1 MANIQFDYSTLST
14 SISRSELGS
23 VIGRHIVEH
32 NYDVS
37 EETNSE
43 NSTPSSEIFV
53 HPSPS
58 DK

>member
-1 MANIQFDYSTLST
+1 MTSIQFDYSTLST

-23 VIGRHIVEH
+23 VIGRQVIES
-32 NYDVS
+32 YDVS
-37 EETNSE
+37 EETSE

>member
-23 VIGRHIVEH
+23 VLGRHVVES
-32 NYDVS
+32 YDVS
-37 EETNSE
+37 EETSE
-43 NSTPSSEIFV
+43 NSTPTSEIFV
-53 HPSPS
+53 HPAPS